1 MFFRESLRA
10 AVTVVVLLQ
19 GASAYAQTDAQK
31 LAVFDANFYL
41 NKYPDLKAAFGNDA
55 QAAQQ
60 HWLQNG
66 LKEGRDASPAF
77 SIGGYRARYPDLQRA
92 FGYDYP
98 ALLRHW
104 YDNGIKEKRDPRAA
118 GTYMADP
125 NMAPLDP
132 NFYLSNNVELPAAI
146 GMNVPRLVEH
156 WLTYGIPQGRAPN
169 GAVAAKQVS
178 LDTTFYADR
187 YPDLKQA
194 FGYDAGKLFFHWMNN
209 GRVEGRSPNLATYN
223 LMLPAPRSANG
234 LSVLRLGDY
243 MKPGDYMI
251 SNNRRYILAFQT
263 DANLVVY
270 ETDHPSKASDA
281 NRRWFQHPQSF
292 DTKKKYFMVLQPD
305 GHFCTYEGSSSANQG
320 RYIGCVPDKAG
331 GPIGRYFVALQDD
344 GNLVVYKGQ
353 GPDDNRGWIWD
364 RITTLPSKGFNFKSI
379 VENVDSVVRAGAAA
393 IVYASNEVAHTTV
406 DVSNKV
412 ANTTASV
419 AVTVGREVEQG
430 GQIVGREVVRNG
442 EIVGYAVANAAV
454 EAWNF
459 LNNSCGAIGRKVFPI
474 DAYFKGASTVANAVV
489 KYGNTGG
496 GQQLASAEQCFDWAQ
511 DGFYCAMPKELG
523 KLVSQAGSMP
533 GNVVNLSTK
542 IFNEAKSKDCLIA
555 GASTIMAG
563 ALGMEMCAMTKVV
576 VNDAK
581 GAYACYAA
589 AEAKG
594 IMAKFVPG
602 GKTNGFPSQTSCT
615 SAGQLALQV
624 AEKVVTDDL
633 SDQVKLAAK
642 SGKSAALVAE
652 QLMVVYSVAGQAN
665 SYQNI
670 VDELHKL
677 PECN

>member
-19 GASAYAQTDAQK
+19 GASAFAQTDAQK

-41 NKYPDLKAAFGNDA
+41 NKYPDLKSAFGNDV

-92 FGYDYP
+92 FGYDYS

-104 YDNGIKEKRDPRAA
+104 YDAGMKEKRDPRAT

-132 NFYLSNNVELPAAI
+132 NFYLANNAELPAAI

-169 GAVAAKQVS
+169 AAVAARQVN

-194 FGYDAGKLFFHWMNN
+194 FGYDVGKLYNHWMNF
-209 GRVEGRSPNLATYN
+209 GRVEGRSPNLPTYN

-234 LSVLRLGDY
+234 LSILRLGDY
-243 MKPGDYMI
+243 LKPGEFMI
-251 SNNRRYILAFQT
+251 SNNRRYILAFQA

-281 NRRWFQHPQSF
+281 NRRWYQHPQSF
-292 DTKKKYFMVLQPD
+292 DTTKKYFMVLQPD
-305 GHFCTYEGSSSANQG
+305 GHFCTYRGSSAADQG
-320 RYIGCVPDKAG
+320 AYVGCVPDKAG
-331 GPIGRYFVALQDD
+331 GPIGRYFVLLQDD

-353 GPDDNRGWIWD
+353 GPEDNRGWIWD
-364 RITTLPSKGFNFKSI
+364 RITTLPSKGFNYKSL
-379 VENVDSVVRAGAAA
+379 VENVDSVMRAGAAA
-393 IVYASNEVAHTTV
+393 IVSAANDVAHTTV

-412 ANTTASV
+412 ANTTTSV

-442 EIVGYAVANAAV
+442 EIVGYAVANLAQS
-454 EAWNF
+454 AWDLMYAN
-459 LNNSCGAIGRKVFPI
+459 CGTIGRKAFPI
-474 DAYFKGASTVANAVV
+474 DKYFKGASFIANSVI

-496 GQQLASAEQCFDWAQ
+496 GAQATSAEQCFNWAQ
-511 DGFYCAMPKELG
+511 DGFYCDIPKELVNV
-523 KLVSQAGSMP
+523 VSRSASIP
-533 GNVVNLSTK
+533 GNAINLSSK
-542 IFNEAKSKDCLIA
+542 IFNEAKSTECLAA
-555 GASTIMAG
+555 GGATILAG
-563 ALGMEMCAMTKVV
+563 GVGMEVCGFAKVV
-576 VNDAK
+576 ANDAQ
-581 GAYACYAA
+581 GAYACYIA
-589 AEAKG
+589 AESKG
-594 IMAKFVPG
+594 VMAKFAG
-602 GKTNGFPSQTSCT
+602 QSKGFPSQSSCT
-615 SAGQLALQV
+615 ASGQLALRV
-624 AEKVVTDDL
+624 AENILTDTLNDR
-633 SDQVKLAAK
+633 VKQASS
-642 SGKSAALVAE
+642 SGKSAALVADL
-652 QLMVVYSVAGQAN
+652 LMDIYPTVNGANYPSVVA
-665 SYQNI
+665 
-670 VDELHKL
+670 ELHKL

>member
-19 GASAYAQTDAQK
+19 GASAFAQTDAQK

-41 NKYPDLKAAFGNDA
+41 NKYPDLKAAFGNDV

-92 FGYDYP
+92 FGYDYS

-104 YDNGIKEKRDPRAA
+104 YDAGMKEKRDPRAV

-132 NFYLSNNVELPAAI
+132 NFYLANNSELPAAI

-169 GAVAAKQVS
+169 AAVAARQVN

-194 FGYDAGKLFFHWMNN
+194 FGYDAVKLYNHWMNY
-209 GRVEGRSPNLATYN
+209 GRVEGRSPNLSTYN

-251 SNNRRYILAFQT
+251 SNNRRYILAFQA

-281 NRRWFQHPQSF
+281 NRRWYQHPQSF

-305 GHFCTYEGSSSANQG
+305 GHFCTYEGSSSADQG

-379 VENVDSVVRAGAAA
+379 VENVDNVVRAGAAA
-393 IVYASNEVAHTTV
+393 IVSASNEVAHTTV

-442 EIVGYAVANAAV
+442 EIVGYAVANLAQD
-454 EAWNF
+454 AWNL
-459 LNNSCGAIGRKVFPI
+459 LNANCGVIGRKAFPI
-474 DAYFKGASTVANAVV
+474 DKYFKGASFITNSVI

-496 GQQLASAEQCFDWAQ
+496 GVQAAAAEQCFNWAQ
-511 DGFYCAMPKELG
+511 DGFYCDIPRELG
-523 KLVSQAGSMP
+523 NVVSRAASIP
-533 GNVVNLSTK
+533 GNAVNLSTK
-542 IFNEAKSKDCLIA
+542 IFNEAKSTECLAA
-555 GASTIMAG
+555 GGATILAG
-563 ALGMEMCAMTKVV
+563 GIGMEVCGFAKVV
-576 VNDAK
+576 ANDAQ
-581 GAYACYAA
+581 GAYTCYVA
-589 AEAKG
+589 AESKG
-594 IMAKFVPG
+594 IMTRFA
-602 GKTNGFPSQTSCT
+602 GKSNGFPSQPSCT
-615 SAGQLALQV
+615 ASGQLALKV
-624 AEKVVTDDL
+624 AENILTDTL
-633 SDQVKLAAK
+633 SDRVKQASS

-652 QLMVVYSVAGQAN
+652 QLMAIYSNVDGSNYPSVVA
-665 SYQNI
+665 
-670 VDELHKL
+670 ELRKL